1 MSYRLLLILLF
12 SAIGLGAQELPED
25 FYDIT
30 YLTALDNPMGL
41 TFDENGRMY
50 VWEKKGVVRVVD
62 TSGNIFP
69 EPLIDISE
77 EVSNWK
83 DHGLMGF
90 TLDNDFLANGYFYLL
105 FALDLHHYEFYGTPD
120 YHPDSTV
127 TWKPTIGRVVRYRA
141 DPTTAYLRVLEDSR
155 QVLLG
160 ETIEDGIPL
169 MYEFHGLGALVMGQ
183 DGTLLISA
191 GDGTSNGGSDTGGD
205 EYGTMASEAIATGI
219 ITEDEDIG
227 SYRSQYLAN
236 YNGKIMRID
245 PETGDGLQSNPFYQ
259 ADAPRSPQSRIW
271 AYGFRN
277 PYRVQVRPNTGS
289 HYPED
294 GDPGTI
300 YIGDVGNG
308 AWEEIDIATEGG
320 LNFGWPMMEGFG
332 SHWPYINEPAPAN
345 HLYPN
350 PLFGI
355 GGCDQ
360 EYLSFKDVYV
370 NPREDGHRIPAN
382 PCDDSLPIDGYT
394 VGTMPVIQW
403 SNARWNPPTRAQVA
417 GFDDQG
423 FFKGVDVD
431 APGSGLED
439 TEQFDG
445 FSSLAGVFYTGDHY
459 PEEYHGKYFMVDFSG
474 WIKVADFD
482 DNDELLSVKGFH
494 SNAKDIIHL
503 GLNPKDGRLY
513 YISLEGTVHQI
524 SYGGNPPPV
533 ALIQAAQFYGPG
545 PF

>member
-1 MSYRLLLILLF
+1 MPYRLLLILLF

-183 DGTLLISA
+183 DGTLLISE

-205 EYGTMASEAIATGI
+205 E
-219 ITEDEDIG
+219 
-227 SYRSQYLAN
+227 
-236 YNGKIMRID
+236 
-245 PETGDGLQSNPFYQ
+245 
-259 ADAPRSPQSRIW
+259 
-271 AYGFRN
+271 
-277 PYRVQVRPNTGS
+277 
-289 HYPED
+289 
-294 GDPGTI
+294 
-300 YIGDVGNG
+300 
-308 AWEEIDIATEGG
+308 
-320 LNFGWPMMEGFG
+320 
-332 SHWPYINEPAPAN
+332 
-345 HLYPN
+345 
-350 PLFGI
+350 
-355 GGCDQ
+355 
-360 EYLSFKDVYV
+360 
-370 NPREDGHRIPAN
+370 
-382 PCDDSLPIDGYT
+382 
-394 VGTMPVIQW
+394 
-403 SNARWNPPTRAQVA
+403 
-417 GFDDQG
+417 
-423 FFKGVDVD
+423 
-431 APGSGLED
+431 
-439 TEQFDG
+439 
-445 FSSLAGVFYTGDHY
+445 
-459 PEEYHGKYFMVDFSG
+459 
-474 WIKVADFD
+474 
-482 DNDELLSVKGFH
+482 
-494 SNAKDIIHL
+494 
-503 GLNPKDGRLY
+503 
-513 YISLEGTVHQI
+513 
-524 SYGGNPPPV
+524 
-533 ALIQAAQFYGPG
+533 
-545 PF
+545 

>member
-1 MSYRLLLILLF
+1 
-12 SAIGLGAQELPED
+12 
-25 FYDIT
+25 
-30 YLTALDNPMGL
+30 
-41 TFDENGRMY
+41 
-50 VWEKKGVVRVVD
+50 
-62 TSGNIFP
+62 
-69 EPLIDISE
+69 
-77 EVSNWK
+77 
-83 DHGLMGF
+83 
-90 TLDNDFLANGYFYLL
+90 
-105 FALDLHHYEFYGTPD
+105 
-120 YHPDSTV
+120 
-127 TWKPTIGRVVRYRA
+127 
-141 DPTTAYLRVLEDSR
+141 
-155 QVLLG
+155 
-160 ETIEDGIPL
+160 
-169 MYEFHGLGALVMGQ
+169 
-183 DGTLLISA
+183 
-191 GDGTSNGGSDTGGD
+191 
-205 EYGTMASEAIATGI
+205 
-219 ITEDEDIG
+219 
-227 SYRSQYLAN
+227 
-236 YNGKIMRID
+236 
-245 PETGDGLQSNPFYQ
+245 
-259 ADAPRSPQSRIW
+259 
-271 AYGFRN
+271 
-277 PYRVQVRPNTGS
+277 
-289 HYPED
+289 
-294 GDPGTI
+294 
-300 YIGDVGNG
+300 
-308 AWEEIDIATEGG
+308 
-320 LNFGWPMMEGFG
+320 
-332 SHWPYINEPAPAN
+332 YINEPAPAN

-482 DNDELLSVKGFH
+482 DNDELLSVRGFH

-545 PF
+545 PFTVAFDGSESYDSNLPIVQYQWDFGDGTTAEGPQVEHTYQDTDGALKRYTAVLTVYDSLGASATDEAVVSLNNTPPKVEITSFSDGDRFH